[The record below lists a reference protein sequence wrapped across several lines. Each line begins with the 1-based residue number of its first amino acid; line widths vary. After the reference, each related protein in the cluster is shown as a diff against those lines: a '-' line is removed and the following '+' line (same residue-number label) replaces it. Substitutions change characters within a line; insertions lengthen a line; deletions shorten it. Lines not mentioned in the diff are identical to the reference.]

1 MIRSVD
7 IFLTQSHY
15 FPVPPRLK
23 PVNSPA
29 ESRSTRTGYGLSRSS
44 PGCRRKCCDES
55 RQRPGIAPVVA
66 GSAPVKAGS
75 VPAEPRYTV
84 APPALT
90 VSIPA
95 SNPGRATPVSHR
107 SSPVMPRR
115 SPSKCRWHSG
125 RAPVFLCTVALP
137 GL

>member
-15 FPVPPRLK
+15 FPLPPRLK

-29 ESRSTRTGYGLSRSS
+29 ESRSTRTGYGLSQSS
-44 PGCRRKCCDES
+44 HVCRRQCPVES

-66 GSAPVKAGS
+66 GSDPVKAGS
-75 VPAEPRYTV
+75 DPAEPRYTV
-84 APPALT
+84 APPALI

-95 SNPGRATPVSHR
+95 SDPGRATAT
-107 SSPVMPRR
+107 PRFY
-115 SPSKCRWHSG
+115 PG
-125 RAPVFLCTVALP
+125 RRR
-137 GL
+137 